1 MATDYYELLGVNREA
16 TADELKR
23 AYRKLA
29 REYHPDTN
37 PGDAA
42 AEAKFKEISE
52 AYAVLSD
59 HEARARYDQFG
70 HDGLREE
77 EQEGILSTSTSATSS
92 KTSSEGTHSEG
103 AWRRRRPA
111 GPPPGEDQEL
121 VLDLAFEEAIF
132 GVDKKVDIQTAVA
145 CEDCAGSGA
154 AEGTSAARCSDCDG
168 LGQIRQVRQ
177 SLLGQMMT
185 TGQCPRCGGLGEEIA
200 NPCSRC
206 QGQGRN
212 RDTMSYDVRVPAGV
226 DSGSTLRLTGRG
238 AAGPRGG
245 ASGDLYVHLRVAP
258 SNTFKRDGD
267 TLYGELPIT
276 MLQAALGARVNFESL
291 DGQVELAI
299 PPGTQPGEIFRLRDH
314 GVPRLEGR
322 GRGRGDLILSVVVQI
337 PSKLSK
343 DEEQKLRNVA
353 ETRGEN
359 VADPSDRTVLGKI
372 RSAFQ

>member
-1 MATDYYELLGVNREA
+1 
-16 TADELKR
+16 
-23 AYRKLA
+23 
-29 REYHPDTN
+29 
-37 PGDAA
+37 
-42 AEAKFKEISE
+42 
-52 AYAVLSD
+52 
-59 HEARARYDQFG
+59 
-70 HDGLREE
+70 
-77 EQEGILSTSTSATSS
+77 
-92 KTSSEGTHSEG
+92 
-103 AWRRRRPA
+103 
-111 GPPPGEDQEL
+111 
-121 VLDLAFEEAIF
+121 
-132 GVDKKVDIQTAVA
+132 
-145 CEDCAGSGA
+145 
-154 AEGTSAARCSDCDG
+154 
-168 LGQIRQVRQ
+168 
-177 SLLGQMMT
+177 
-185 TGQCPRCGGLGEEIA
+185 
-200 NPCSRC
+200 
-206 QGQGRN
+206 
-212 RDTMSYDVRVPAGV
+212 MSYDVRVPAGV

-258 SNTFKRDGD
+258 STTFKRDGD